1 MTFIVQQLGPFH
13 LFFTLSCAEMNWSE
27 IFVSIFLN
35 MDPKYSVRR
44 SESNGAWSGDD
55 SDIFIKYGDG
65 EEMPLWDYVN
75 NLPISKHNLLKNH
88 VMLITRIF
96 DNRVKSFIK
105 NILMGEGKDK
115 LPIKYYTYR
124 VEFQG

>member
-1 MTFIVQQLGPFH
+1 
-13 LFFTLSCAEMNWSE
+13 
-27 IFVSIFLN
+27 